1 MSTIIQQLN
10 GELSAIVA
18 LAQRSLVT
26 VGNGRRG
33 AGAGII
39 VRSDG
44 LILTNAH
51 VVAGDS
57 IEVVLPNRQT
67 LPAQVLA
74 SDAEI
79 DLALLSVQAQD
90 LPAIALGD
98 SQRLAAGELVL
109 ALGHPWGVTGAVS
122 AGPVISVGRPLEMAN
137 RPNEYV
143 QAGLVLRPG
152 HSGGPMIDTQGRLI
166 GVNAMITG
174 PQVGL
179 AVPVN
184 VVKKFLEHALP
195 QTEGFQTR
203 GV

>member
-1 MSTIIQQLN
+1 MSSLIQQLN
-10 GELSAIVA
+10 GELSAVVA
-18 LAQRSLVT
+18 LAQRSLVK

-51 VVAGDS
+51 VVAGDQ
-57 IEVVLPNRQT
+57 IDVVLPSKQT

-74 SDAEI
+74 IDEEL
-79 DLALLSVQAQD
+79 DLALLSVGAKN
-90 LPAIALGD
+90 LPALALGD
-98 SQRLAAGELVL
+98 SRTLSAGELVL

-122 AGPVISVGRPLEMAN
+122 AGPVISVGRPLEMGD
-137 RPNEYV
+137 RSNEYI

-152 HSGGPMIDTQGRLI
+152 HSGGPMIDTQGRLV
-166 GVNAMITG
+166 GVNTMITG

-179 AVPVN
+179 AVPVS
-184 VVKKFLEHALP
+184 VVKNFLDHAL
-195 QTEGFQTR
+195 QKMKDYY
-203 GV
+203 